1 MMRKSLFAKPAAVAA
16 AFGVLLLAGGCDTGP
31 LLRDNYWGKSVL
43 QPHKVLEPAR
53 RDGMGN
59 PVPQD

>member
-1 MMRKSLFAKPAAVAA
+1 MMLKPLFANSATAA
-16 AFGVLLLAGGCDTGP
+16 AMVGVLLLAGACDTGP